1 VHVLLSNEIVK
12 TVRIKTETA
21 RKPFVKI
28 SNHKSNQNRF
38 IPFRVVSYVWT
49 DRRTNEAIL
58 MGTLPVS
65 ERAGE
70 YDKQLLYRTNDILE
84 DSTTAQSLELKATDW
99 ETGVR
104 FPIWAR
110 FYSLTTPDS

>member
-1 VHVLLSNEIVK
+1 
-12 TVRIKTETA
+12 
-21 RKPFVKI
+21 
-28 SNHKSNQNRF
+28 
-38 IPFRVVSYVWT
+38 
-49 DRRTNEAIL
+49 
-58 MGTLPVS
+58 MGTLPES

-84 DSTTAQSLELKATDW
+84 DATTAQSLELEATDW

-104 FPIWAR
+104 FPTWAS